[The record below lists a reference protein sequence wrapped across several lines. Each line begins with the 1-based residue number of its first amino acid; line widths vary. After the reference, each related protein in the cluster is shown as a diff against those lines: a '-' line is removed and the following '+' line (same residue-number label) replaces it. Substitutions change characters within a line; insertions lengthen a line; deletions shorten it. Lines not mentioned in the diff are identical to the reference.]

1 MDRKKFLNLLKKSEG
16 IKLDFKQAIEI
27 ETDSGRKELA
37 KDICAIANSRG
48 GRGYLIIGV
57 EDKTKKVLG
66 IDNVNFSEEKVQQI
80 VSSRIEPPIPIS
92 LEFIEYE
99 GKKVAI
105 INIYDG
111 PQKPYQIKDNG
122 AFYIRRGSTND
133 TMRKQE
139 IISSLQENLNL
150 NIELFPIPHSDLKC
164 IDTEIVDRYFFSQG
178 IEVNDE
184 NRVELMENA
193 SIIHMDKDSGKYM
206 ATLGGILIFS
216 RKNNVYISHNMIKII
231 NRTSKSLYETIII
244 QGDLLSM
251 LDESEKFL
259 QKILPKAYPIESIYE
274 GIRNA
279 VLYRDYTMYYKEI
292 EIIVDFNSIVIASP
306 GILVKGT
313 NKNSINYMRK
323 NMWIYEKII
332 ALDKKGR
339 FVKNRTGFNRMQKAF
354 KNKGRISLINV
365 IKDGEFK
372 VIYPG
377 IKKFK

>member
-16 IKLDFKQAIEI
+16 TKLDFKQSIEI

-48 GRGYLIIGV
+48 GRGYLIIGI
-57 EDKTKKVLG
+57 EDKTKRIVG
-66 IDNVNFSEEKVQQI
+66 IENHAFSEEKIQQI
-80 VSSRIEPPIPIS
+80 VSSRIEPPIPVS
-92 LEFIEYE
+92 LEFMDYDN
-99 GKKVAI
+99 KKIAI
-105 INIYDG
+105 ISIYDG

-139 IISSLQENLNL
+139 IVSALQENLSL
-150 NIELFPIPHSDLKC
+150 NIELFPIPGSNLKC
-164 IDTEIVDRYFFSQG
+164 IDNEIVDRYFCSQG
-178 IEVNDE
+178 IEVSDD

-193 SIIHMDKDSGKYM
+193 SIIHMDKDSGRYM
-206 ATLGGILIFS
+206 ATLGGLLIFS
-216 RKNNVYISHNMIKII
+216 RKNNVYISHNMIKIT
-231 NRTSKSLYETIII
+231 NRTSKSSNEIIII

-251 LDESEKFL
+251 MDESEEIL
-259 QKILPKAYPIESIYE
+259 QRILPKTYPIDSIYE
-274 GIRNA
+274 GVRNA

-292 EIIVDFNSIVIASP
+292 EIIIDFNSVAIISP
-306 GILVKGT
+306 GILLKGK
-313 NKNSINYMRK
+313 NQNSINYMRR

-332 ALDKKGR
+332 TLDKKGR
-339 FVKNRTGFNRMQKAF
+339 FGKNGTGFNRIQKAF
-354 KNKGRISLINV
+354 KNKGRINFINA

-377 IKKFK
+377 VKKFK